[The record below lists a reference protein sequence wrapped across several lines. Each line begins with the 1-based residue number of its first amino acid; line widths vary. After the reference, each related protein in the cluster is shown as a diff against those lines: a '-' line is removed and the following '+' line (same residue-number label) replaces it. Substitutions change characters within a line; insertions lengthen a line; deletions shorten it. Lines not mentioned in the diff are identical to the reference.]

1 MNQRK
6 TSHTIVWKTYAHRLA
21 GQPGCSP
28 GCELHRASCPMPLAC
43 CSRQFYQHSSLGCLK
58 SPLGLKEDLIQGT
71 RSIFSCSLFLKSFQF
86 SLDKALRLS
95 LLRDTPQVPMSQQ
108 PASASPAF
116 LVNLCL
122 LLLPQSIYLTILT
135 VSFFTSII
143 PGVCSLLQ
151 LSKARFKDPTLLPSC
166 LARAQQTQWGWR
178 AATQTSQNMQRADS
192 TLNRGEFTAA
202 RAGESS
208 KPHIA

>member
-1 MNQRK
+1 MPGLWEELQPMNQRK

-86 SLDKALRLS
+86 SLDKALRLRLAQRHPTGAHTTMSS
-95 LLRDTPQVPMSQQ
+95 LCQSCIFGESLPSP
-108 PASASPAF
+108 PAPVHISHYTDC
-116 LVNLCL
+116 VL
-122 LLLPQSIYLTILT
+122 LYIHYPR
-135 VSFFTSII
+135 
-143 PGVCSLLQ
+143 C
-151 LSKARFKDPTLLPSC
+151 LLPS
-166 LARAQQTQWGWR
+166 AIEQGKA
-178 AATQTSQNMQRADS
+178 
-192 TLNRGEFTAA
+192 
-202 RAGESS
+202 
-208 KPHIA
+208 